1 MTCWHHGTIPNLLRG
16 KSCHRFI
23 DCHIKPAFGAAA
35 IVASIA
41 FATLVSPEAFA
52 ANPIEEMA
60 KQKIGG
66 GLDPQGD
73 SWLSMQHSLE
83 QFMHPE
89 FILRLFLSLSL
100 AVACAWIVAW
110 HPRSS
115 RLASLSDLEE
125 RKTLILLGMVGA
137 IVAELSGTSQTL
149 AFVIFGIGALLR
161 SVPSST
167 IQSSPERPSSSW

>member
-1 MTCWHHGTIPNLLRG
+1 MSSR
-16 KSCHRFI
+16 SSFI

-100 AVACAWIVAW
+100 AVACAWILDLRKFEADV
-110 HPRSS
+110 RSM
-115 RLASLSDLEE
+115 LPKASDA
-125 RKTLILLGMVGA
+125 RIVMNVG
-137 IVAELSGTSQTL
+137 VTC
-149 AFVIFGIGALLR
+149 
-161 SVPSST
+161 
-167 IQSSPERPSSSW
+167 

>member
-1 MTCWHHGTIPNLLRG
+1 
-16 KSCHRFI
+16 
-23 DCHIKPAFGAAA
+23 
-35 IVASIA
+35 
-41 FATLVSPEAFA
+41 
-52 ANPIEEMA
+52 MA

-73 SWLSMQHSLE
+73 SWLSMQHSIE

-125 RKTLILLGMVGA
+125 RKTLI
-137 IVAELSGTSQTL
+137 
-149 AFVIFGIGALLR
+149 
-161 SVPSST
+161 
-167 IQSSPERPSSSW
+167 